1 MLRDCILTRS
11 HLNAVLEILGD
22 DDKFARCREYVSI
35 AHAEIERVQA
45 EIIATAASR
54 PRFLH
59 RTMSVTVDRSNEPL
73 PIRAG
78 DSNSW
83 EDSYGQQLADG
94 RLSSMFPAAAGMEAD
109 LQSRRKYDVKAAR
122 ITSVI
127 EQCQLSIAYQPI
139 YKLEDRRIAGLECL
153 SRFPAAPVRA
163 PDLWFAEAAEV
174 GRQVELELLA
184 IRLALQEL
192 SDLPTDIYVALNVSP
207 DTILSGQLPAAL
219 EGMAPEQ
226 IVLEITEHTSV
237 EDYAFLT
244 RALQPLR
251 QRGLRIA
258 VDDAGAGYA
267 SLRHVLQLKP
277 EMIKLDVTLTRNIDE
292 DLARRALASAL
303 IAFAKETGSLI
314 IAEGVEAA
322 SELAVLRRLGAHQAQ
337 GHVFSK
343 PMSLAELLDLLE
355 QELSVPREFPPK
367 APK

>member
-153 SRFPAAPVRA
+153 SRFPAAPVR
-163 PDLWFAEAAEV
+163 
-174 GRQVELELLA
+174 
-184 IRLALQEL
+184 
-192 SDLPTDIYVALNVSP
+192 
-207 DTILSGQLPAAL
+207 
-219 EGMAPEQ
+219 
-226 IVLEITEHTSV
+226 
-237 EDYAFLT
+237 
-244 RALQPLR
+244 
-251 QRGLRIA
+251 
-258 VDDAGAGYA
+258 
-267 SLRHVLQLKP
+267 
-277 EMIKLDVTLTRNIDE
+277 
-292 DLARRALASAL
+292 
-303 IAFAKETGSLI
+303 
-314 IAEGVEAA
+314 
-322 SELAVLRRLGAHQAQ
+322 
-337 GHVFSK
+337 
-343 PMSLAELLDLLE
+343 
-355 QELSVPREFPPK
+355 
-367 APK
+367 